1 MKTINSIWQIF
12 KKDLLLELRTR
23 EVFFSIF
30 IFALLILVL
39 FNFAFE
45 PNSQEGAALIPG
57 MLWVSFTFAGIL
69 GLNRTLGIEKENA
82 GLEALMLSPIKPEA
96 IFLGKWLTNLILML
110 LVQIFTLP
118 FFVIFFNV
126 SFIGQLGQI
135 LLINLLGT
143 FGFSLVG
150 TLFSTIALNT
160 KMRDVLLP
168 ILLFPVS
175 LPVLMSAVEC
185 TSLALVH
192 EFSFKSPWFKI
203 LIAYDVIFFVVC
215 LLIFEYVLEE

>member
-1 MKTINSIWQIF
+1 MKTIHSIWQIF

-23 EVFFSIF
+23 ELFFSIF
-30 IFALLILVL
+30 IFALLILLL

-45 PNSQEGAALIPG
+45 PNSEEGTLLIPG

-82 GLEALMLSPIKPEA
+82 GLEALMLSPIKTEA
-96 IFLGKWLTNLILML
+96 IFLGKWLTNFVLML
-110 LVQIFTLP
+110 LVETLTLP
-118 FFVIFFNV
+118 FFIIFFNI
-126 SFIGQLGQI
+126 SFTNQLGQI
-135 LLINLLGT
+135 FLINFLGT

-160 KMRDVLLP
+160 KMRDILLP

-175 LPVLMSAVEC
+175 LPVLMGAVEC
-185 TSLALVH
+185 TSSVLNY